1 MKTTGDNKGD
11 DVAEFIL
18 NWPIVK
24 EVINLGVA
32 VVVALV
38 FVAFAIW
45 LLIWSAKK
53 VHPILVV
60 QNQLIANNTNA
71 TEAVSQSVT
80 ILGDILKEVTLRF
93 AVHDEK
99 TAEIKQDIDSLQKD
113 ISILKVSSVTKDEL
127 GRIHGRIDDVS
138 RDIAVM
144 GKDIAVIREKV
155 N

>member
-1 MKTTGDNKGD
+1 
-11 DVAEFIL
+11 VSEFIL
-18 NWPIVK
+18 NWPVVR
-24 EVINLGVA
+24 EAINLGVA

-38 FVAFAIW
+38 FVVFAIW
-45 LLIWSAKK
+45 LIVWAARTI
-53 VHPILVV
+53 HPILLA

-93 AVHDEK
+93 ANHDEK

-113 ISILKVSSVTKDEL
+113 ISGLKVTAVTKDEL
-127 GRIHGRIDDVS
+127 VRIHGRIDDVG

-144 GKDIAVIREKV
+144 GKDVAVIREKV